1 MDNMK
6 ITYKKHLQVPTHLQF
21 GMTIRHIYPTNILIF
36 SSTDPILLFLVTYN
50 QSVNENSCI
59 KK

>member
-1 MDNMK
+1 MK

-50 QSVNENSCI
+50 PSVNENSCI